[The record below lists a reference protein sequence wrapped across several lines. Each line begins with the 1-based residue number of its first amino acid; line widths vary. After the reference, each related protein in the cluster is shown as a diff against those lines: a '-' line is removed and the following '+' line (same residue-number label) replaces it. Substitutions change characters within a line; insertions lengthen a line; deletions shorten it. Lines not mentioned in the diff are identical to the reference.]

1 MIPYHSHTPSTAQL
15 AQLAIDCPRRATL
28 SCHCPSRNAEA
39 QYYGVFSSNHE
50 ELGAL
55 SHLIPYGLPRY
66 AQAAVV
72 KTHSKRGVSHTASA
86 YFPPITAWMDSAKQ
100 SAQAHAAKGGI
111 TCPANA
117 MHFSCHLAP
126 WGYQSH
132 DQSEYMHCEEPSSC
146 YSAYACTCCLLSA
159 APSDASS
166 ARPCIL
172 LFVHPFLI
180 LNRVA
185 AAAFGLRLVYDCC
198 WCPQGMETSQP
209 SSSSTTGSTHKTKPS
224 QRSSRTLS

>member
-1 MIPYHSHTPSTAQL
+1 MRY
-15 AQLAIDCPRRATL
+15 
-28 SCHCPSRNAEA
+28 
-39 QYYGVFSSNHE
+39 
-50 ELGAL
+50 
-55 SHLIPYGLPRY
+55 LILFHMVYQDSMLRT
-66 AQAAVV
+66 AVV